1 MKNRKLSARAVVSL
15 MLSAILFCMPIGAFF
30 ANRTNTIEVHAED
43 TAEQKT
49 ESAAEES
56 SAESTTSG
64 NDNKGSSDSDS
75 GENNTE
81 NTTEN
86 STEGTT
92 EETQPA
98 AKCTCKEKCS
108 QYAVDEDCAVCAKD
122 YKECAYINPSVKITI
137 NTPSGWHN
145 DTTKVTVK
153 VEDTIVSGNFTIQ
166 TVKAKVGQNGSWT
179 DITEDMYIEISE
191 NSTIYVQVTDQKGKT
206 YEKNRYI
213 KCFDFTK
220 PTLNAAV
227 SDGLLSIQAHDTDSG
242 IKAIYV
248 NGYEF
253 TEHTNGA
260 LNIRL
265 QQFDAGYQYFTI
277 SAMDNAGNT
286 SEIYKTANPY
296 YSDPENKDSS
306 EKDPAQQL
314 PVDASATKPSSATA
328 QVTEHT
334 KTDVNGN
341 TVSQT
346 GSGTASRSTGTSAKQ
361 SPSTGDTSKDTD
373 QSSDS
378 QTSEKGK
385 EFYTIQTAS
394 EKVFYLVI
402 DRDGEDEKVY
412 FLTEVSENDLL
423 NTTTD
428 NSETLPKNSA
438 ALESA
443 IPTKDSALSN
453 NNADTTGDKTQ
464 GTESVEDSNEES
476 TEDTSDPKEDTAKAD
491 GSSFT
496 YILMG
501 IAAVAVIGVVYVVKS
516 KKKKENFIDEDE
528 DEDELDEDYDYED
541 EDEAEQDSDEAFLN
555 GGDDTVSDAESEDT
569 GENDSEDN
577 SDNDNDEENGEE

>member
-1 MKNRKLSARAVVSL
+1 MKNRRISARAIVSL

-43 TAEQKT
+43 TAETKT
-49 ESAAEES
+49 ESVAEES

-64 NDNKGSSDSDS
+64 NDNKGSSAFGS
-75 GENNTE
+75 GENNKE

-108 QYAVDEDCAVCAKD
+108 QYAVDEDCEVCAKD

-166 TVKAKVGQNGSWT
+166 AVKAKVGQNGSWT
-179 DITEDMYIEISE
+179 DITEDMYVEISE

-253 TEHTNGA
+253 TDHTNGA

-296 YSDPENKDSS
+296 YTDPETKGSN
-306 EKDPAQQL
+306 EKDPAEQL
-314 PVDASATKPSSATA
+314 PADASATKPSSATA

-346 GSGTASRSTGTSAKQ
+346 GTSTGTTPSSTGTSAKQ
-361 SPSTGDTSKDTD
+361 SPITGDTSSTD

-453 NNADTTGDKTQ
+453 NNSDSTGDKKQ
-464 GTESVEDSNEES
+464 GTENEEGS
-476 TEDTSDPKEDTAKAD
+476 TEDSTEETSEPQADTAKTD
-491 GSSFT
+491 NSGFT
-496 YILMG
+496 YIIMG
-501 IAAVAVIGVVYVVKS
+501 VAAVAVIGVVYVVKS

-555 GGDDTVSDAESEDT
+555 GGDD
-569 GENDSEDN
+569 
-577 SDNDNDEENGEE
+577 SDNDNDVENGEE

>member
-1 MKNRKLSARAVVSL
+1 MKKKKLSVKALMSL
-15 MLSAILFCMPIGAFF
+15 ILSAILFCMPVGAFF
-30 ANRTNTIEVHAED
+30 ANRTNTVEVHAED
-43 TAEQKT
+43 NAEEKT
-49 ESAAEES
+49 ESAEN
-56 SAESTTSG
+56 TVTSG
-64 NDNKGSSDSDS
+64 NGREEGSGTDT
-75 GENNTE
+75 GEGN
-81 NTTEN
+81 TEN

-108 QYAVDEDCAVCAKD
+108 QYAVDEDCEVCAKD

-153 VEDTIVSGNFTIQ
+153 VEDTVVSGNFTIQ

-191 NSTIYVQVTDQKGKT
+191 NSTIYVQVIDQKGKT

-277 SAMDNAGNT
+277 SAMDNAGNI

-296 YSDPENKDSS
+296 YTDPENKDSN

-328 QVTEHT
+328 QVTDHT
-334 KTDVNGN
+334 KTDSNGN

-346 GSGTASRSTGTSAKQ
+346 GTNSTSTKQSQSTGETDKS
-361 SPSTGDTSKDTD
+361 TD
-373 QSSDS
+373 QSSDE
-378 QTSEKGK
+378 QTSDKGK

-394 EKVFYLVI
+394 EKIFYLVI

-464 GTESVEDSNEES
+464 GAESVEDSTEDS
-476 TEDTSDPKEDTAKAD
+476 TEDTSEPKEDTAKAD
-491 GSSFT
+491 GSGFT

-528 DEDELDEDYDYED
+528 DEDELDEDYDYDD
-541 EDEAEQDSDEAFLN
+541 EEETEQDSDEAFIN
-555 GGDDTVSDAESEDT
+555 GGDDTESVDT
-569 GENDSEDN
+569 DENDNEDN
-577 SDNDNDEENGEE
+577 NNENDEENGEE

>member
-1 MKNRKLSARAVVSL
+1 MKNRRISARAIVSL

-43 TAEQKT
+43 TAETKT
-49 ESAAEES
+49 ESVAEES

-64 NDNKGSSDSDS
+64 NDNKGSSAFGS
-75 GENNTE
+75 GENNKE

-108 QYAVDEDCAVCAKD
+108 QYAVDEDCEVCAKD

-153 VEDTIVSGNFTIQ
+153 VEDSIVSGNFTIQ
-166 TVKAKVGQNGSWT
+166 AVKAKVGQNGSWT
-179 DITEDMYIEISE
+179 DITEDMYVEISE

-253 TEHTNGA
+253 TDHTNGA

-296 YSDPENKDSS
+296 YTDPETKDSN
-306 EKDPAQQL
+306 EKDPAEQL
-314 PVDASATKPSSATA
+314 PADASATKPSSATA

-346 GSGTASRSTGTSAKQ
+346 GTSTGTTPSSTGTSAKQ
-361 SPSTGDTSKDTD
+361 SPITGDTSSTD

-453 NNADTTGDKTQ
+453 NNSDSTGDKKQ
-464 GTESVEDSNEES
+464 GTENEEGS
-476 TEDTSDPKEDTAKAD
+476 TEDSTEETSEPQADTAKTD
-491 GSSFT
+491 NSGFT
-496 YILMG
+496 YIIMG
-501 IAAVAVIGVVYVVKS
+501 VAAVAVIGVVYVVKS

-555 GGDDTVSDAESEDT
+555 GGDD
-569 GENDSEDN
+569 
-577 SDNDNDEENGEE
+577 SDNDNDVENGEE

>member
-1 MKNRKLSARAVVSL
+1 
-15 MLSAILFCMPIGAFF
+15 
-30 ANRTNTIEVHAED
+30 
-43 TAEQKT
+43 
-49 ESAAEES
+49 
-56 SAESTTSG
+56 
-64 NDNKGSSDSDS
+64 
-75 GENNTE
+75 
-81 NTTEN
+81 
-86 STEGTT
+86 
-92 EETQPA
+92 
-98 AKCTCKEKCS
+98 
-108 QYAVDEDCAVCAKD
+108 
-122 YKECAYINPSVKITI
+122 
-137 NTPSGWHN
+137 
-145 DTTKVTVK
+145 
-153 VEDTIVSGNFTIQ
+153 
-166 TVKAKVGQNGSWT
+166 
-179 DITEDMYIEISE
+179 
-191 NSTIYVQVTDQKGKT
+191 
-206 YEKNRYI
+206 
-213 KCFDFTK
+213 
-220 PTLNAAV
+220 
-227 SDGLLSIQAHDTDSG
+227 
-242 IKAIYV
+242 
-248 NGYEF
+248 
-253 TEHTNGA
+253 
-260 LNIRL
+260 
-265 QQFDAGYQYFTI
+265 
-277 SAMDNAGNT
+277 MDNAGNT

-296 YSDPENKDSS
+296 YTDPENKDSN

-346 GSGTASRSTGTSAKQ
+346 GSGTTSSSSTTAKQ
-361 SPSTGDTSKDTD
+361 SPSTGDTSKDAD

-378 QTSEKGK
+378 QTTEKGK

-394 EKVFYLVI
+394 EKIFYLVI

-464 GTESVEDSNEES
+464 GAESVEDSTEDS
-476 TEDTSDPKEDTAKAD
+476 TEDTSEPKEDTAKAD
-491 GSSFT
+491 GSGFT
-496 YILMG
+496 YILIG

-541 EDEAEQDSDEAFLN
+541 EAEQDSDEAFLN
-555 GGDDTVSDAESEDT
+555 GGDDTESEDT

>member
-1 MKNRKLSARAVVSL
+1 M
-15 MLSAILFCMPIGAFF
+15 
-30 ANRTNTIEVHAED
+30 
-43 TAEQKT
+43 
-49 ESAAEES
+49 
-56 SAESTTSG
+56 
-64 NDNKGSSDSDS
+64 
-75 GENNTE
+75 
-81 NTTEN
+81 
-86 STEGTT
+86 
-92 EETQPA
+92 
-98 AKCTCKEKCS
+98 
-108 QYAVDEDCAVCAKD
+108 
-122 YKECAYINPSVKITI
+122 
-137 NTPSGWHN
+137 
-145 DTTKVTVK
+145 
-153 VEDTIVSGNFTIQ
+153 
-166 TVKAKVGQNGSWT
+166 
-179 DITEDMYIEISE
+179 
-191 NSTIYVQVTDQKGKT
+191 
-206 YEKNRYI
+206 
-213 KCFDFTK
+213 
-220 PTLNAAV
+220 
-227 SDGLLSIQAHDTDSG
+227 
-242 IKAIYV
+242 
-248 NGYEF
+248 
-253 TEHTNGA
+253 
-260 LNIRL
+260 NIRL

-296 YSDPENKDSS
+296 YTDPENKDSN

-346 GSGTASRSTGTSAKQ
+346 GSGTTSSSSATTKQ
-361 SPSTGDTSKDTD
+361 SPSTGDTSKDAD

-464 GTESVEDSNEES
+464 ETESVEDSTEDS
-476 TEDTSDPKEDTAKAD
+476 TEDTSELKEDTAKAD
-491 GSSFT
+491 GSGFT

-501 IAAVAVIGVVYVVKS
+501 IAAVTVIGVVYVVKS

-541 EDEAEQDSDEAFLN
+541 EEENEQSSDESFLN
-555 GGDDTVSDAESEDT
+555 GGDDTESEDT
-569 GENDSEDN
+569 GENDNEDN